1 MLLVF
6 GTESYGAVSDDVYVR
21 KDVFEVYMQNINSK
35 FDIIMEELKEQRK
48 TMNEISDKL
57 TVLSG
62 RIDSVNASLSERIS
76 GVNASLSERIDGLNA
91 SLSERIDGLN
101 ASLSERIDGLNASL
115 SGRIDGLDKRI
126 DGVNASLSGR
136 IDGLDKRIDEVNAS
150 LSGRIDDLRNGIYLW
165 LVAIGLIVSWPKA
178 KEVAQKWGRVT
189 PSITLDDVRR
199 LIEENN
205 AKLAGKPQV

>member
-1 MLLVF
+1 MKKMIVILSMVLLVF

-76 GVNASLSERIDGLNA
+76 GV
-91 SLSERIDGLN
+91 N

>member
-1 MLLVF
+1 MKKMIVILSMVLLVF

-76 GVNASLSERIDGLNA
+76 GVNASLSG
-91 SLSERIDGLN
+91 RIDGLN